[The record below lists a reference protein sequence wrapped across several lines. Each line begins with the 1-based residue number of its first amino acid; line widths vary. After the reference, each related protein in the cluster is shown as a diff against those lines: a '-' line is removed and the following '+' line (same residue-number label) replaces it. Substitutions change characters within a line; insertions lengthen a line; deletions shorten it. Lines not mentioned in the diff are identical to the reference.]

1 MNIKKKY
8 DSLLGKRPEL
18 SRTKYVKTEEDA
30 SSNTNIMNRK
40 KTEVVSNMNKFFNEK
55 KKKSASV
62 YEQKRQSEVIARYM
76 YKNRY
81 I

>member
-1 MNIKKKY
+1 M
-8 DSLLGKRPEL
+8 L
-18 SRTKYVKTEEDA
+18 
-30 SSNTNIMNRK
+30 NRK
-40 KTEVVSNMNKFFNEK
+40 KTEVVTNMNKFMNEK
-55 KKKSASV
+55 KKKSTSV